1 MSCPLKRL
9 MELAAHFSET
19 DRRPKNTML
28 RLPYTEQNYHIQQYD
43 SSDIR
48 TDISK
53 RFTIKVDYTKN
64 IMNLPTK
71 EELNALRDECYKI
84 ACEHGFHDEQL
95 SERHFLCLVISELM
109 EAVEADRRD
118 KPRAKVDYL
127 ELQMENAIDDDDFT
141 HNFECFIKDTVEDEL
156 ADAAIRILDLAGLQ
170 DCDIGEAVTVRL
182 KSADDYILLR
192 AYFKA
197 STFTEAVYTIVEN
210 LFFDGYELA
219 LLNVFNLAYVMDF
232 DLMEHIRLKMQYNRT
247 RERLHGKKY

>member
-9 MELAAHFSET
+9 MELAASFSET
-19 DRRPKNTML
+19 DRRPKNMIL
-28 RLPYTEQNYHIQQYD
+28 RLPYTEQNHLDIQQYD
-43 SSDIR
+43 ADF
-48 TDISK
+48 DK
-53 RFTIKVDYTKN
+53 QKLFTVKVDYTNN
-64 IMNLPTK
+64 IMNLPKK

-84 ACEHGFHDEQL
+84 ACEHGWHDEEH
-95 SERHFLCLVISELM
+95 SERHFLCLVITELS
-109 EAVEADRRD
+109 EAVEADRKDRHAD
-118 KPRAKVDYL
+118 LKSFNQSVETDYVPI
-127 ELQMENAIDDDDFT
+127 AT
-141 HNFECFIKDTVEDEL
+141 AFEGYIKDSVEDEL
-156 ADAAIRILDLAGLQ
+156 ADAALRILDLAGLQ

>member
-43 SSDIR
+43 ADF
-48 TDISK
+48 DK
-53 RFTIKVDYTKN
+53 QKLFTVKVDYTKN
-64 IMNLPTK
+64 IMNLPKK

-84 ACEHGFHDEQL
+84 ACEHGFHDEEL
-95 SERHFLCLVISELM
+95 SERHFLCLVITELM
-109 EAVEADRRD
+109 EAVEADRIDRHAD
-118 KPRAKVDYL
+118 L
-127 ELQMENAIDDDDFT
+127 ESLNDAAREYPWVR
-141 HNFECFIKDTVEDEL
+141 CFATYVKDTVEGEL

>member
-19 DRRPKNTML
+19 DRRPKNMIL
-28 RLPYTEQNYHIQQYD
+28 RLPYTEQNNLDIQQYD
-43 SSDIR
+43 ADFDKQKLY
-48 TDISK
+48 TV
-53 RFTIKVDYTKN
+53 KVDYTKN
-64 IMNLPTK
+64 IMNLPKK

-84 ACEHGFHDEQL
+84 ACEHGWHDEEL
-95 SERHFLCLVISELM
+95 SERHFLCLVITELM
-109 EAVEADRRD
+109 EAVEADRIDRHAD
-118 KPRAKVDYL
+118 L
-127 ELQMENAIDDDDFT
+127 ESLNDAASVYPWVR
-141 HNFECFIKDTVEDEL
+141 CFATYVKDTVENEL

-182 KSADDYILLR
+182 KSADDYILMR

>member
-1 MSCPLKRL
+1 M
-9 MELAAHFSET
+9 
-19 DRRPKNTML
+19 ML
-28 RLPYTEQNYHIQQYD
+28 TL
-43 SSDIR
+43 
-48 TDISK
+48 ISK
-53 RFTIKVDYTKN
+53 NYIPVKVDYTKN
-64 IMNLPTK
+64 IMNLPKK

-84 ACEHGFHDEQL
+84 ACEHGWHDEEH
-95 SERHFLCLVISELM
+95 SERHFLCLVITELS
-109 EAVEADRRD
+109 EAVEADRNDRHACVGMF
-118 KPRAKVDYL
+118 RSSR
-127 ELQMENAIDDDDFT
+127 M
-141 HNFECFIKDTVEDEL
+141 HNEVTGFECFIKDTVEDEL

>member
-9 MELAAHFSET
+9 MELAASFSET
-19 DRRPKNTML
+19 DRRPKNIML
-28 RLPYTEQNYHIQQYD
+28 RLPYTEQNHIIDIQQYD
-43 SSDIR
+43 ADFDKQKLY
-48 TDISK
+48 TV
-53 RFTIKVDYTKN
+53 KVDYTKN
-64 IMNLPTK
+64 IMNLPKK

-84 ACEHGFHDEQL
+84 ACEHGWHDEEH

-109 EAVEADRRD
+109 EAVEADRIDRHAD
-118 KPRAKVDYL
+118 L
-127 ELQMENAIDDDDFT
+127 ESLNDAASVYPWVR
-141 HNFECFIKDTVEDEL
+141 CFATYVKDTVENEL

-182 KSADDYILLR
+182 KSADDYILMR

-219 LLNVFNLAYVMDF
+219 LLNVFNLSYVMDF

>member
-19 DRRPKNTML
+19 DRRPKNIML

-64 IMNLPTK
+64 YMNLPTK

-84 ACEHGFHDEQL
+84 ACEHGWHDEKL
-95 SERHFLCLVISELM
+95 SERHFLCLVITELS
-109 EAVEADRRD
+109 EAVEADRKDRHAD
-118 KPRAKVDYL
+118 LKSFNQSVETDYVPI
-127 ELQMENAIDDDDFT
+127 AT
-141 HNFECFIKDTVEDEL
+141 AFEGYIKDSVEDEL